1 MTSLIYR
8 GNRKGA
14 CDCPGAEH
22 WSVEEE
28 ESTPSLCGSQTY
40 ATPRSRHPNK
50 LVCPLHSYKLLGLT
64 GPENMVTSCDYS
76 IIFSLKTPL
85 LWKHVFPEFHEVL
98 QRHSPHFINEEP
110 DTQNN

>member
-40 ATPRSRHPNK
+40 ATPRSRHPNN
-50 LVCPLHSYKLLGLT
+50 LACPLHSYKLLGLT
-64 GPENMVTSCDYS
+64 GPENMVTSCDYP

-85 LWKHVFPEFHEVL
+85 L
-98 QRHSPHFINEEP
+98 
-110 DTQNN
+110 